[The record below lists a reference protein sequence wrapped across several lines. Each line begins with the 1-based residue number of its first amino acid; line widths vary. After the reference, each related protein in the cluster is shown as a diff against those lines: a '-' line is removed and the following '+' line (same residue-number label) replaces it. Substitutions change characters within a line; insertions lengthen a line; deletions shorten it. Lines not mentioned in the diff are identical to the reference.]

1 VKRYLL
7 DTNHLSPYLD
17 RHAQLET
24 RVDAGLRGGDRF
36 GITLPV
42 LCEYRAGI
50 GSGSRLKRNLGRLNA
65 ALEILRLWPV
75 DRQTAEEFGNLFQ
88 ELRQAGR
95 MLSQFDL
102 LIAAIARQ
110 HDLTL
115 LTADSDFQGVAGLRV
130 ENWLV

>member
-1 VKRYLL
+1 VKRFLL
-7 DTNHLSPYLD
+7 DTNHLSAYLD

-24 RVDAGLRGGDRF
+24 RVDAGLCGGDRF

-50 GSGSRLKRNLGRLNA
+50 GSGRRLKRNLARLSA

-75 DRQTAEEFGNLFQ
+75 VRQTAEEFARLFQ

-102 LIAAIARQ
+102 LIAAVTRQ
-110 HDLTL
+110 YDLTL
-115 LTADSDFQGVAGLRV
+115 LTADRDFQGVAGLRI
-130 ENWLV
+130 ENWLG